1 MAKFPPDDDF
11 LAGHQAGNPLA
22 PGLSGPMGGG
32 DGDFQKGNKG
42 KLAVAGVIALAL
54 LGGGFYLSQA
64 TDEVADITVE
74 QAATNMKDI
83 FMMPKEQQLAEW
95 RKWADAPGEDAGVTE
110 IKQEALKQLAWARDP
125 EGVPLAAK
133 ALTSLSPKLQSIAA
147 TCLAHY
153 GPEQGAG
160 AKPNLLAALK
170 TAGAGSKPQIVWA
183 LAVLKTPEAFDEVL
197 ALYRLGHL
205 ATVQRLGGGNAFD
218 PDKIVE
224 LVPLEKIA
232 ALAGDE
238 SPSVRQL
245 VATVLSRNA
254 DAKWTD
260 TLIKLL
266 GDSESDVAR
275 QAAPGLGRI
284 GDKKARDPLIAKIR
298 EADNE
303 SRKLYLEALRDGVGG
318 AGLVLALYS
327 VVGVEDVQH
336 KWFVRKEIFEML
348 DELNDPRAADALV
361 EYLQVEDHI
370 HYQYRTA
377 KALAEIGDPRAVP
390 VLAKRMRMDPQKI
403 YSDDYDWEMLIKRD
417 GKERVKAARML
428 ADLAV
433 LNPDKI
439 DEMRGQAED
448 ALIFWNNERTQPHAN
463 GLRALVNLKSTKDLT
478 QLRAWAN
485 PEEPL
490 PKEGQQP
497 PMPDAFV
504 IAQSALRYVG
514 VLQDQNSW
522 SVLVDM
528 LKKKPDT
535 LSIADESMYQGGL
548 AILGM
553 SLNALGKGA
562 SDGLSEWADP
572 KGFEPLMEF
581 IEDPKQNENAR
592 EAACAALAWTAD
604 EESIMKVAEKISQ
617 YEGEEHSNAF
627 RRKCFLET
635 LVQRPV
641 PGTAKALMG
650 LMTKDQAIETRTN
663 LARAIAKAGIDAETQ
678 AKLIETAKDPALMND
693 AVLALALGGTPD
705 EAARA
710 VALFAS
716 MDKVAIE
723 QLKDMWYRS
732 FGYWSTED
740 LKQGVIFRYVDNA
753 EAISHVVISATPQVW
768 ASEKLTAQFENL
780 IFDNGPHSFT
790 RVVLRVELYRM
801 AKGSDADK
809 AAGAVRTLKFMKE
822 KGVLMALRDV
832 EGPVADLAAKAVF
845 ELNNPDLFAKGAGTT
860 SSDEKSIPQEE

>member
-1 MAKFPPDDDF
+1 
-11 LAGHQAGNPLA
+11 
-22 PGLSGPMGGG
+22 
-32 DGDFQKGNKG
+32 
-42 KLAVAGVIALAL
+42 
-54 LGGGFYLSQA
+54 
-64 TDEVADITVE
+64 
-74 QAATNMKDI
+74 
-83 FMMPKEQQLAEW
+83 
-95 RKWADAPGEDAGVTE
+95 
-110 IKQEALKQLAWARDP
+110 
-125 EGVPLAAK
+125 
-133 ALTSLSPKLQSIAA
+133 
-147 TCLAHY
+147 
-153 GPEQGAG
+153 
-160 AKPNLLAALK
+160 
-170 TAGAGSKPQIVWA
+170 
-183 LAVLKTPEAFDEVL
+183 
-197 ALYRLGHL
+197 
-205 ATVQRLGGGNAFD
+205 
-218 PDKIVE
+218 
-224 LVPLEKIA
+224 
-232 ALAGDE
+232 
-238 SPSVRQL
+238 L

-254 DAKWTD
+254 EPKWTD
-260 TLIKLL
+260 TLIGLL
-266 GDSESDVAR
+266 EDADADVAR

-298 EADNE
+298 EADND

-327 VVGVEDVQH
+327 VQNEEDVQN
-336 KWFVRKEIFEML
+336 KWFVRKEIFQML

-377 KALAEIGDPRAVP
+377 KALAQIGDARAVP
-390 VLAKRMRMDPQKI
+390 VLAKRLRMDPEKI

-417 GKERVKAARML
+417 GKERVKAARMI

-439 DEMRGQAED
+439 EQMREQAED

-463 GLRALVNLKSTKDLT
+463 GLRALVNLKSTKDIE
-478 QLRAWAN
+478 QLRAWSN
-485 PEEPL
+485 PDEPL

-514 VLQDQNSW
+514 VLKDEKSW
-522 SVLVDM
+522 SVLLDM

-535 LSIADESMYQGGL
+535 LSIANESMYQGGL

-553 SLNALGKGA
+553 SLNAIGKGA

-604 EESIMKVAEKISQ
+604 SESIMKVAEKISE
-617 YEGEEHSNAF
+617 YAGEDHPNAF
-627 RRKCFLET
+627 RRRCFLET

-641 PGTAKALMG
+641 PGTAKALMT

-678 AKLIETAKDPALMND
+678 SKLIETAKDPALMND

-710 VALFAS
+710 IALFAG

-723 QLKDMWYRS
+723 QLKDMWYKS

-740 LKQGVIFRYVDNA
+740 LKEGVIFRYVDNA
-753 EAISHVVISATPQVW
+753 EAISRVVINATPQVW
-768 ASEKLTAQFENL
+768 AAEKLTAQFENL

-790 RVVLRVELYRM
+790 RVVLRNELFNM
-801 AKGSDADK
+801 GKGSDAAK
-809 AAGAVRTLKFMKE
+809 AAGAVRTLKFMNE
-822 KGVLMALRDV
+822 KGVLMALRDA
-832 EGPVADLAAKAVF
+832 EGPVAKLADDAVF
-845 ELNNPDLFAKGAGTT
+845 ELNNPNLFARGAGTKAA
-860 SSDEKSIPQEE
+860 DEKPTGALEE